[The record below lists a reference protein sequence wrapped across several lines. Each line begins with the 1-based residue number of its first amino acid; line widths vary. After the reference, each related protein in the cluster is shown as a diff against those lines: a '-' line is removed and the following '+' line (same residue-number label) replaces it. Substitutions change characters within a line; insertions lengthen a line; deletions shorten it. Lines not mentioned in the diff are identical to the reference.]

1 MLYIVGTPIGNLKEF
16 SGYAV
21 EILNSCEYILCEDTR
36 TSLVLLKHYNIN
48 KPLKS
53 YHKFNETKMLE
64 TIVSDLKN
72 NKDIALISDAGMP
85 CVSDPGNIL
94 INELIKNNLKYT
106 VVSGP
111 CALINAFILSGY
123 KAPFTFV
130 GFLPEKQK
138 DLTELLTE
146 LKNYKSALIFYVS
159 CHDVQKTFES
169 LLKVLGNRNVCVVR
183 EISKMF
189 EEVNFT
195 TLQNGY
201 NGVIKGEFVFVV
213 EGASNTN
220 ELLELSVTD
229 HLKHYLKLGFSSND
243 AVKQVASERKLQK
256 NEVYKIALTL
266 KKWA

>member
-16 SGYAV
+16 SGYAI
-21 EILNSCEYILCEDTR
+21 EILNSCDYVLCEDTR

-64 TIVSDLKN
+64 TVIADLKCDKN
-72 NKDIALISDAGMP
+72 IALISDAGMP

-94 INELIKNNLKYT
+94 VNELIKNNLKYT

-138 DLTELLTE
+138 DLNEVLTE
-146 LKNYKSALIFYVS
+146 VKNYKSALIFYVS
-159 CHDVQKTFES
+159 CHDVEKTFDS
-169 LLKVLGNRNVCVVR
+169 LLNVLGNRNVCVVR

-189 EEVNFT
+189 EEVAFT
-195 TLQNGY
+195 TLKDGY
-201 NGVIKGEFVFVV
+201 NGVTKGEFVFVV
-213 EGASNTN
+213 EGVGETN
-220 ELLELSVTD
+220 ELLNLDIVD
-229 HLKHYLKLGFSSND
+229 HIKHYLDLGLSSND
-243 AVKQVASERKLQK
+243 AVKQVATERKLPK
-256 NEVYKIALTL
+256 NEVYKIALTI
-266 KKWA
+266 KK